1 MNAHWHNPRPRVSD
15 EADQE
20 LIEPSADER
29 RNGWDAKSLTKY
41 VHEQRAANAA
51 ALDWKARPRPRPQ
64 VQNGGFYF
72 GGRMIRPS
80 WQR

>member
-1 MNAHWHNPRPRVSD
+1 MIPHWHQPQPRASEHP
-15 EADQE
+15 EE
-20 LIEPSADER
+20 LIESTEDER
-29 RNGWDAKSLTKY
+29 KNGWDAKSLTQY